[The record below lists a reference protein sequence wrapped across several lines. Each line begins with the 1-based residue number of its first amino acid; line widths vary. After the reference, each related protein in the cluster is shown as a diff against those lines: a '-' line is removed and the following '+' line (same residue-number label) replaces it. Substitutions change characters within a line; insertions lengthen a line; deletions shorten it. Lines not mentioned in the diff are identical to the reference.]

1 MARMSGEQKEQYA
14 SMQRQLMEKKER
26 MLEKE
31 PEVKRWH
38 KRKKI
43 ILKVFAAY
51 MVIHAV
57 VSVIA
62 MMQMQMHINYAAQ
75 IFTLLFQL
83 FWLVIFINPEAS
95 WQPNIM
101 LFVSAAFNAL
111 QAFQILNGYSQT
123 QMAYVMKNLVRKP
136 ALGIMILMELL
147 VPFLFLG
154 LGCYLTLP
162 KAHRELSERVQAINK
177 SLQLQAQPQNI
188 AEKAHMNTGAEDE
201 KKI

>member
-1 MARMSGEQKEQYA
+1 MARMSSEQKEQYA
-14 SMQRQLMEKKER
+14 NMQRQLMEKKER
-26 MLEKE
+26 ILEKE
-31 PEVKRWH
+31 PEVKRWL
-38 KRKKI
+38 KLKKT

-62 MMQMQMHINYAAQ
+62 MLQLQMHINYVAQ

-83 FWLVIFINPEAS
+83 LWLAVFINPEAS

-111 QAFQILNGYSQT
+111 QAFRILNGYSQT
-123 QMAYVMKNLVRKP
+123 QMIYLMQDLVGKP
-136 ALGIMILMELL
+136 AFGIMILMELL

-188 AEKAHMNTGAEDE
+188 AEKAHMNIGEEGE